1 MKKVKYILLFALS
14 MVGLFVVSQQKN
26 QTTSKTPIVPTTTS
40 KTAQAPEAKTT
51 KTDTVKAVVLPE
63 ESVDSTL
70 LYKGKF
76 KPYKKK
82 AHASYYHDKFHGK
95 RTANG
100 EKYNKNAFTAAHK
113 KLPFGTKLRV
123 TNEANG
129 KSIIVKVNDRGP
141 FVKGREIDLSRKAF
155 MTITSNKSSGQCIV
169 TIEELVK

>member
-1 MKKVKYILLFALS
+1 MF
-14 MVGLFVVSQQKN
+14 MVGVFMVSQQKN
-26 QTTSKTPIVPTTTS
+26 QP
-40 KTAQAPEAKTT
+40 AT
-51 KTDTVKAVVLPE
+51 KTQPLPATPAQTPAKQPATDTKTVKKDTVKTADLPE
-63 ESVDSTL
+63 ESIDSTL

-76 KPYKKK
+76 KPYKKN

-100 EKYNKNAFTAAHK
+100 ERYNKNGFTAAHK
-113 KLPFGTKLRV
+113 KLPFGTKLKV

-141 FVKGREIDLSRKAF
+141 FVKGREIDLSRRAF
-155 MTITSNKSSGQCIV
+155 MTITSNRNSGQCIV